1 MLTKKLIAEAIGTFA
16 LLFAGMLSI
25 ANDATLL
32 GVAFAHG
39 LAIAVMAMALGTVSG
54 GQFNPAISIGL
65 SLTGHQKWSDTLAFI
80 PAQFVG
86 GILGAFAAVAVA
98 GQDAMQK
105 VGVGYGAAT
114 LGSGVSVG
122 GGLLAEAITTAFL
135 VLVVVKVAIHQ
146 KSVLGGLIVG
156 LTIVVGILSVGPIS
170 GATMNPAR
178 ALGAA
183 VAGGTWANMWIYFVG
198 PILGGALGAWLAN
211 FTEDLRPKPVPVGE
225 MN

>member
-54 GQFNPAISIGL
+54 GQFNPAVSIGL

-86 GILGAFAAVAVA
+86 GVLGAFAAVAVA
-98 GQDAMQK
+98 GQEAM
-105 VGVGYGAAT
+105 VRGGYGAAA
-114 LGSGVSVG
+114 LGNGVSVG
-122 GGLLAEAITTAFL
+122 GGLLAEFITSAFL
-135 VLVVVKVAIHQ
+135 VLVIVKVAIHQ
-146 KSVLGGLIVG
+146 KSVLGGLVVG
-156 LTIVVGILSVGPIS
+156 LTIVVGILAVGPIS

-198 PILGGALGAWLAN
+198 PILGGAVGAWLAN
-211 FTEDLRPKPVPVGE
+211 YTEDLRPKPVPVGE

>member
-98 GQDAMQK
+98 GQAAMSK
-105 VGVGYGAAT
+105 VGYGAGV

-156 LTIVVGILSVGPIS
+156 LTIVVGILSVGPLS

-198 PILGGALGAWLAN
+198 PVLGGAVGAWLAN
-211 FTEDLRPKPVPVGE
+211 YTEDLRPKPVPVDA

>member
-1 MLTKKLIAEAIGTFA
+1 MMTKKLIAEAIGTFA

-25 ANDATLL
+25 SNNATLL

-54 GQFNPAISIGL
+54 GQFNPAVSIGL

-80 PAQFVG
+80 VAQFVG
-86 GILGAFAAVAVA
+86 AIVGAFAAVAVA
-98 GQDAMQK
+98 GQEAMSK
-105 VGVGYGAAT
+105 VGYGGAA
-114 LGSGVSVG
+114 LGSGVTVT

-135 VLVVVKVAIHQ
+135 VLVIVKVAIHQ
-146 KSVLGGLIVG
+146 KNVLGGLVVG
-156 LTIVVGILSVGPIS
+156 LTIVVDILAVGPIS
-170 GATMNPAR
+170 GAAMNPAR

-198 PILGGALGAWLAN
+198 PILGGALGAFIAN
-211 FTEDLRPKPVPVGE
+211 YTEDLRPKPMPVGE